1 MQESKKLLAG
11 IQKLLNESTNIWR
24 KGKIFAGKQTSELK
38 QKCLLESKFICRKA
52 KTLKKSTNVL
62 RKEKNICRKARI
74 YEGKYKTYS
83 QQNKDIW
90 RKAKTF
96 ELKQK
101 HRILKSI

>member
-1 MQESKKLLAG
+1 M
-11 IQKLLNESTNIWR
+11 
-24 KGKIFAGKQTSELK
+24 F
-38 QKCLLESKFICRKA
+38 LESKFICRKA
-52 KTLKKSTNVL
+52 KTQEKYKCLKE
-62 RKEKNICRKARI
+62 RKNICRKARI

-101 HRILKSI
+101 HRILKGI